1 MPFEFQK
8 QTVSDTLWEMLE
20 RLMELECLAN
30 FRLVGGTAIS
40 LQVGHRIS
48 VDIDM
53 FTDADYG
60 SIDFLEI
67 LVQLK
72 RAFAIVSHGAWTNE
86 TMGNSCFIGNEENDL
101 VKLDLFYVDPYVY
114 PILETDNIRYAGL
127 EELVAMKLE
136 TIGGGGRKKDF
147 WDIHTLFEN
156 HSLPEMLA
164 FYSLRHPYSYSQE
177 ELLEQLINFERA
189 EREPDPNCLQ
199 GKYWKVI
206 KVDFEEVVAQYKV
219 ENQEKE

>member
-20 RLMELECLAN
+20 KLMGLECLAD

-40 LQVGHRIS
+40 LQIGHRIS

-60 SIDFLEI
+60 TIDFLEI
-67 LVQLK
+67 LAQLK
-72 RAFAIVSHGAWTNE
+72 QTFAIVSHGAWTND
-86 TMGNSCFIGNEENDL
+86 TIGNSCFLGNEENNL

-114 PILETDNIRYAGL
+114 PILETENIRYADL

-147 WDIHTLFEN
+147 WDIHAFLDKY
-156 HSLPEMLA
+156 SLAEMFA
-164 FYSLRHPYSYSQE
+164 FYSARHPYNYSSV
-177 ELLEQLINFERA
+177 ELLDHLVNFERA
-189 EREPDPNCLQ
+189 ESEPDPICLT
-199 GKYWKVI
+199 GKYWQLI
-206 KVDFEEVVAQYKV
+206 KLDFEEAVAQFKS
-219 ENQEKE
+219 